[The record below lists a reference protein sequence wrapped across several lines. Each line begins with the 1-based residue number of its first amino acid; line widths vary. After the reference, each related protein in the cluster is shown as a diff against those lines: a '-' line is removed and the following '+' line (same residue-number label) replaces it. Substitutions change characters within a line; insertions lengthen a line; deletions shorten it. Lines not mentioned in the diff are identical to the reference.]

1 MKSLDP
7 LEIGLSKLAAQHW
20 SGSNFD
26 SFRSGVWRE
35 IRHRQAVESL
45 APPLSLWWTSLLD
58 MSARRLGVAAACVA
72 VVVGVGLG
80 VLASPGGTN
89 SRLAARNLDLGVFSH
104 SASGLPSNFLA
115 SRK

>member
-7 LEIGLSKLAAQHW
+7 LESGLSKLATPNW

-35 IRHRQAVESL
+35 IRHRQAVESI
-45 APPLSLWWTSLLD
+45 APPTSLWRWSLLD
-58 MSARRLGVAAACVA
+58 MSAGRLGVAAACVA

-80 VLASPGGTN
+80 VLASPGATN
-89 SRLAARNLDLGVFSH
+89 SRLAARNLDLSVFSH
-104 SASGLPSNFLA
+104 SASGLPSNFLV